1 MCDRVYNEINWFCL
15 RIFFYFYGKI
25 ETISNYLLHGAL
37 CGVPLLEQ
45 KLLFILPNSQG
56 FYSGFKRKFV
66 GPKCI
71 CIPFQKKKNHEH
83 YLAFKV
89 AIVLYFRSDHF
100 EHDSKITQKSAAII
114 SLRICRKRKENII
127 LDKKN
132 KIRSCTLYLISQSFQ
147 KCFLFSSKY
156 LLSPS

>member
-1 MCDRVYNEINWFCL
+1 MVPYVVFHFWNRSFFLFCPILRVFTQVLKEN
-15 RIFFYFYGKI
+15 
-25 ETISNYLLHGAL
+25 LLDQSVYAFH
-37 CGVPLLEQ
+37 
-45 KLLFILPNSQG
+45 F
-56 FYSGFKRKFV
+56 R
-66 GPKCI
+66 
-71 CIPFQKKKNHEH
+71 KKNHEH